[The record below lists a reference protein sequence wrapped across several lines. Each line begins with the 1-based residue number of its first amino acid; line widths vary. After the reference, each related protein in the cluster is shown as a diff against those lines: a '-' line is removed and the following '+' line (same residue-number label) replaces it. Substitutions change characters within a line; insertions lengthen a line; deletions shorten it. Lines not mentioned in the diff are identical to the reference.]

1 MLYKPRAL
9 TTHQDAA
16 KLLQEYIGEPDREM
30 LVGIYLNIK
39 CEPTHI
45 HTISVGNLE
54 SSIVHP
60 REVYKVALFSNAAAL
75 ILGHNHPS
83 GDPTPS
89 KADIEINRRL
99 MQAGQILGVELL
111 DHIILGRN
119 GTYVSLDE
127 RGEM

>member
-1 MLYKPRAL
+1 
-9 TTHQDAA
+9 
-16 KLLQEYIGEPDREM
+16 M

-60 REVYKVALFSNAAAL
+60 REVYKVALFSNAATL
-75 ILGHNHPS
+75 ILRHNHPS

-89 KADIEINRRL
+89 KTDIEINMKL
-99 MQAGQILGVELL
+99 MHDGQILGVALL
-111 DHIILGRN
+111 DYIILERDDS
-119 GTYVSLDE
+119 YVSLDE